1 MDLEEQI
8 CFMKTLII
16 EFLDS
21 YFYVIFKIMKYLKK
35 EKIMNYFNYVI
46 YQNSTMDFPV
56 ERNILGFVLLYFKS
70 RKFIK

>member
-56 ERNILGFVLLYFKS
+56 
-70 RKFIK
+70 